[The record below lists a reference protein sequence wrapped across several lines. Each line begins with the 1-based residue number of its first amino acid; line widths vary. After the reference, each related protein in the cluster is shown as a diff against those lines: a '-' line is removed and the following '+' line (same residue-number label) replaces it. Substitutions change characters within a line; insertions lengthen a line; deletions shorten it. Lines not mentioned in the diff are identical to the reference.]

1 MRIGRILAILI
12 TSVALMFS
20 TTGASGAAA
29 QQSIP
34 KPAKKSVEQATK
46 NRFTSL
52 KRKIRS
58 QSSRHARKP

>member
-46 NRFTSL
+46 KTDSP
-52 KRKIRS
+52 
-58 QSSRHARKP
+58 H